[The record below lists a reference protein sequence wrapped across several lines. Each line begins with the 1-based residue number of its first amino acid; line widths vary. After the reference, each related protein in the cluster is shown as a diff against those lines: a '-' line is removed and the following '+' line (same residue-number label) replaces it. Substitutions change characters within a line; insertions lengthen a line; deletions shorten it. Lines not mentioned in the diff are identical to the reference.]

1 MSKKSTSKKSK
12 SAEPKQKKIPNKVY
26 EAELFRLQT
35 EIVSG
40 HVIPQVGGVVR
51 HVIPHLSVT

>member
-35 EIVSG
+35 EMVKL
-40 HVIPQVGGVVR
+40 QE
-51 HVIPHLSVT
+51 LSLIHI